1 MASTTTTTAAQP
13 ATATGGTP
21 GAHSTPPTNPEA
33 APVSRAQIGTS
44 WATRSGIGRFA
55 IAFWVLMLLLP
66 LIGNIYPT
74 ESFDYYMF
82 MGQSMLVYAI
92 AVLGLNLL
100 IGFNG
105 QISLGHGAFFA
116 LGAYTTAIL
125 MIDGGWPYWA
135 TLPVVAVVCFG
146 AGFLFGFPALKL
158 ESHYLAL
165 ATFTLAIAVPQLL
178 KHKSIAG
185 WTGGVSGLVLD
196 KPDAPFG
203 LPLSPDQFLFYFC
216 LVVAMVLFWCAF
228 NLLRGRSGRAMMA
241 IRDHGMAAG
250 TMGIDTSLY
259 KTITFGISA
268 LYTGIAG
275 ALSAIT
281 VAYVAPDSFA
291 LPLSIA
297 FLVGL
302 VVGGLASL
310 PGCLIG
316 GAFLVLVQNWA
327 QSLSDFMKQ
336 TFSLQYD
343 VPPWAIYGVLLLL
356 LMYVMPTGIAG
367 GVQRLYGALAGK
379 QKT

>member
-1 MASTTTTTAAQP
+1 MAAV
-13 ATATGGTP
+13 
-21 GAHSTPPTNPEA
+21 TN
-33 APVSRAQIGTS
+33 S
-44 WATRSGIGRFA
+44 WATRRGIGAVA
-55 IAFWVLMLLLP
+55 ILFWLAMLALP
-66 LIGNIYPT
+66 LLGNVFPSD
-74 ESFDYYMF
+74 SFDYYMF

-100 IGFNG
+100 TGFNG

-116 LGAYTTAIL
+116 LGAYGTAIL
-125 MIDGGWPYWA
+125 MNDGGWPYWA
-135 TLPVVAVVCFG
+135 TLPAVAILCFG

-165 ATFTLAIAVPQLL
+165 ATFTLAIAVPQIL
-178 KHKSIAG
+178 KHKAIAH
-185 WTGGVSGLVLD
+185 WTGGVSGLVLE
-196 KPDAPFG
+196 KPDPPFG
-203 LPLSPDQFLFYFC
+203 LPLSADQWLFYFC
-216 LVVAMVLFWCAF
+216 LLVAMGLFWTAF

-302 VVGGLASL
+302 VVGGLSSL
-310 PGCLIG
+310 SGCLIG
-316 GAFLVLVQNWA
+316 GIFLVLVQNWS
-327 QSLSDFMKQ
+327 QSLSDWMKS
-336 TFSLQYD
+336 TFDLRYD
-343 VPPWAIYGVLLLL
+343 VPSWAIYGVLLLL
-356 LMYVMPTGIAG
+356 LMYVMPTGVAG
-367 GVQRLYGALAGK
+367 GVGRLFRFVTRRWLR
-379 QKT
+379 

>member
-1 MASTTTTTAAQP
+1 MAAV
-13 ATATGGTP
+13 
-21 GAHSTPPTNPEA
+21 TN
-33 APVSRAQIGTS
+33 S
-44 WATRSGIGRFA
+44 WATRRGIGAVA
-55 IAFWVLMLLLP
+55 IVFWLAMLALP
-66 LIGNIYPT
+66 LLGSVFPS

-82 MGQSMLVYAI
+82 MGQSMMVYAI

-100 IGFNG
+100 TGFNG

-116 LGAYTTAIL
+116 LGAYVTAIL
-125 MIDGGWPYWA
+125 MTDFSWPYWA
-135 TLPVVAVVCFG
+135 TLPVVAILCFG

-178 KHKSIAG
+178 KHQAISA
-185 WTGGVSGLVLD
+185 WTGGVAGLVLD
-196 KPDAPFG
+196 KPDPPFG
-203 LPLSPDQFLFYFC
+203 LKLSADQWLFYFC
-216 LVVAMVLFWCAF
+216 LFVAMVLFWAAF

-302 VVGGLASL
+302 VVGGISSL
-310 PGCLIG
+310 SGCIIG
-316 GAFLVLVQNWA
+316 GIFLVLVQNWS
-327 QSLSDFMKQ
+327 QSLSDWMKS
-336 TFSLQYD
+336 TFDLRYD

-356 LMYVMPTGIAG
+356 LMYVMPTGVAG
-367 GVQRLYGALAGK
+367 GFGRLYRFVMQRRAR
-379 QKT
+379 

>member
-1 MASTTTTTAAQP
+1 MTSSGAA
-13 ATATGGTP
+13 A
-21 GAHSTPPTNPEA
+21 N
-33 APVSRAQIGTS
+33 S
-44 WATRSGIGRFA
+44 WATRRGIGALA
-55 IAFWVLMLLLP
+55 IVFWLGMLVLPVL
-66 LIGNIYPT
+66 GNVFPSD
-74 ESFDYYMF
+74 SFDYYMF
-82 MGQSMLVYAI
+82 MGQSMMVYAI

-100 IGFNG
+100 TGFNG

-116 LGAYTTAIL
+116 LGGYVTAIL
-125 MIDGGWPYWA
+125 MNDGGWPYWA
-135 TLPVVAVVCFG
+135 TLPVVAILCFG

-165 ATFTLAIAVPQLL
+165 ATFTLAIAVPQIL
-178 KHKSIAG
+178 KHKAISH
-185 WTGGVSGLVLD
+185 WTGGVSGLVLE

-203 LPLSPDQFLFYFC
+203 LPLSPDQWLFYFC
-216 LVVAMVLFWCAF
+216 LIVAMVLFWAAF

-302 VVGGLASL
+302 VVGGLSSL
-310 PGCLIG
+310 SGCVIG
-316 GAFLVLVQNWA
+316 GIFLVLVQNWS
-327 QSLSDFMKQ
+327 QSLSDWMKA
-336 TFSLQYD
+336 TFDLRYD
-343 VPPWAIYGVLLLL
+343 VPSWAIYGVLLLL

-367 GVQRLYGALAGK
+367 GFGRLYRFVARKGAR
-379 QKT
+379 

>member
-1 MASTTTTTAAQP
+1 MAAA
-13 ATATGGTP
+13 A
-21 GAHSTPPTNPEA
+21 
-33 APVSRAQIGTS
+33 TS
-44 WATRSGIGRFA
+44 WATRRGIGWWA
-55 IAFWVLMLLLP
+55 LAFWIFMLVLPMV
-66 LIGNIYPT
+66 GSAFPT

-82 MGQSMLVYAI
+82 LGQSMLVYAI

-100 IGFNG
+100 TGFNG

-116 LGAYTTAIL
+116 LGAYTAAIL
-125 MIDGGWPYWA
+125 MIDFGWPYWA
-135 TLPVVAVVCFG
+135 TIPVVAIICFG

-178 KHKSIAG
+178 KHKAIAG
-185 WTGGVSGLVLD
+185 WTGGVSGLVLE
-196 KPDAPFG
+196 KPDPPFG

-216 LVVAMVLFWCAF
+216 LIVAMALFWAAF

-291 LPLSIA
+291 LPLSIS

-302 VVGGLASL
+302 VVGGIGSL

-316 GAFLVLVQNWA
+316 GAFLVLVQNWS
-327 QSLSDFMKQ
+327 QSLSDVLKE

-343 VPPWAIYGVLLLL
+343 VPSWAIYGVLLLL

-367 GVQRLYGALAGK
+367 GVLRLRGAIAGRLRRVETGRSK
-379 QKT
+379 PLVLQSEGEKR

>member
-1 MASTTTTTAAQP
+1 MAAI
-13 ATATGGTP
+13 
-21 GAHSTPPTNPEA
+21 TN
-33 APVSRAQIGTS
+33 S
-44 WATRSGIGRFA
+44 WATRRGIGA
-55 IAFWVLMLLLP
+55 LTILFWLAMAALP
-66 LIGNIYPT
+66 LLGKIYPS

-82 MGQSMLVYAI
+82 MGQSMMVYAI

-100 IGFNG
+100 TGFNG

-116 LGAYTTAIL
+116 LGAYVTAIL
-125 MIDGGWPYWA
+125 MNDGNWPYWT
-135 TLPVVAVVCFG
+135 TLPVVAILCFG

-165 ATFTLAIAVPQLL
+165 ATFTLAIAVPQIL
-178 KHKSIAG
+178 KHKAIAG
-185 WTGGVSGLVLD
+185 WTGGVAGLVLE

-203 LPLSPDQFLFYFC
+203 LPLSPDQWLFYFC
-216 LVVAMVLFWCAF
+216 LIVAMVLFWAAF
-228 NLLRGRSGRAMMA
+228 NMLRGRSGRAMMA

-268 LYTGIAG
+268 LYTGLAG

-302 VVGGLASL
+302 VVGGISSL
-310 PGCLIG
+310 SGCLIG
-316 GAFLVLVQNWA
+316 GIFLVLVQNWS
-327 QSLSDFMKQ
+327 QSLSDWMKS
-336 TFSLQYD
+336 TFDLRYD
-343 VPPWAIYGVLLLL
+343 VPSWAIYGVLLLL
-356 LMYVMPTGIAG
+356 LMYVMPTGVAG
-367 GVQRLYGALAGK
+367 GCGRLYSFVTQRRAR
-379 QKT
+379 

>member
-1 MASTTTTTAAQP
+1 MAAID
-13 ATATGGTP
+13 
-21 GAHSTPPTNPEA
+21 N
-33 APVSRAQIGTS
+33 S
-44 WATRSGIGRFA
+44 WATRRGIGGVA
-55 IAFWVLMLLLP
+55 IVFWLAMLALP
-66 LIGNIYPT
+66 LLGNVYPSD
-74 ESFDYYMF
+74 SFDYYMF
-82 MGQSMLVYAI
+82 MGQSMMVYAI

-100 IGFNG
+100 TGFNG

-116 LGAYTTAIL
+116 LGAYVTAIL
-125 MIDGGWPYWA
+125 MNDGNWPYWT
-135 TLPVVAVVCFG
+135 TLPVVAILCFG

-165 ATFTLAIAVPQLL
+165 ATFTLAIAVPQIL
-178 KHKSIAG
+178 KHKAIAG
-185 WTGGVSGLVLD
+185 WTGGVAGLVLE

-203 LPLSPDQFLFYFC
+203 LPLSPDQWLFYFC
-216 LVVAMVLFWCAF
+216 LIVAMVLFWAAF

-268 LYTGIAG
+268 LYTGLAG

-302 VVGGLASL
+302 VVGGISSL
-310 PGCLIG
+310 SGCLIG
-316 GAFLVLVQNWA
+316 GIFLVLVQNWS
-327 QSLSDFMKQ
+327 QSLSDWMKA
-336 TFSLQYD
+336 TFDLRYD
-343 VPPWAIYGVLLLL
+343 VPSWAIYGVLLLL
-356 LMYVMPTGIAG
+356 LMYVMPTGVAG
-367 GVQRLYGALAGK
+367 GFGRLYRFVTQRGGR
-379 QKT
+379 T

>member
-1 MASTTTTTAAQP
+1 MAAVTK
-13 ATATGGTP
+13 
-21 GAHSTPPTNPEA
+21 
-33 APVSRAQIGTS
+33 S
-44 WATRSGIGRFA
+44 WATRRGIGAVAIVFWLGMFA
-55 IAFWVLMLLLP
+55 LPMLGSVLP
-66 LIGNIYPT
+66 S

-82 MGQSMLVYAI
+82 MGQSMMVYAI

-100 IGFNG
+100 TGFNG

-116 LGAYTTAIL
+116 LGAYVTAIL
-125 MIDGGWPYWA
+125 MINGGWPYWA
-135 TLPVVAVVCFG
+135 TLPVVAILCFG
-146 AGFLFGFPALKL
+146 AGFLFGLPALKL

-165 ATFTLAIAVPQLL
+165 ATFTLAIAVPQIL
-178 KHKSIAG
+178 KHKAIAH
-185 WTGGVSGLVLD
+185 WTGGVSGLVLE
-196 KPDAPFG
+196 KPDPPFG
-203 LPLSPDQFLFYFC
+203 LPLSPDQWLFYFC
-216 LVVAMVLFWCAF
+216 LVVTMVLFWAAY

-302 VVGGLASL
+302 VVGGIGSL
-310 PGCLIG
+310 SGCLIG
-316 GAFLVLVQNWA
+316 GIFLVLVQNWA
-327 QSLSDFMKQ
+327 QSLSDWMKF
-336 TFSLQYD
+336 TFDLRYD

-367 GVQRLYGALAGK
+367 GCGRLFRFVTQRRSR
-379 QKT
+379 